1 MPVLPN
7 NTWGRGGSKIGQK
20 VSRIIWMAP
29 KNKAEPLFKE
39 TFAHKSVK
47 VYTSVM
53 IHRDFVNE
61 C

>member
-1 MPVLPN
+1 M
-7 NTWGRGGSKIGQK
+7 GKGGSKIGQK

-53 IHRDFVNE
+53 IHRDLVNE
-61 C
+61 CWDQ